1 MVTNRSSVMFR
12 YYAAATWGLW
22 SSSCLDPN
30 AKQVLAR
37 LEARAPVT
45 HLAEKRT
52 DFLWIFMSL
61 FDSFTITLYFLWL
74 VSRHKLELYKI
85 DHLHT
90 DQSLQRLKLV
100 FVEPLL
106 SGYLLHLSHDGPIVK
121 FPKIAVKIRD
131 ERGKAHLPVCQFWI
145 SEGRSGLG
153 HRLGRPSSR
162 LNVEDPF

>member
-1 MVTNRSSVMFR
+1 MFR
-12 YYAAATWGLW
+12 YGAATWGLW

-61 FDSFTITLYFLWL
+61 FDSFMITLYFLWL

-100 FVEPLL
+100 FVDPLL
-106 SGYLLHLSHDGPIVK
+106 SSYLLHHSHYGPIVK

-131 ERGKAHLPVCQFWI
+131 ERGKDDLPLCQFWI

-153 HRLGRPSSR
+153 HRLGRPFSR
-162 LNVEDPF
+162 LNPPYCSPQSV